1 MPGYNGY
8 HHVGGSAGVD
18 AMCFDP
24 RISRRIQ
31 LLRFCAER
39 ADIDLQVGDLQQPLS
54 PIFAAPHIWPL
65 INLIVPKG
73 QSHEPGILWRLCE
86 STNAPNL
93 GLELQ
98 TVRGLVRTVDGKW
111 PKQPSDGSPNGPRG
125 PKRQLNEGV
134 QRLDAAERTT

>member
-1 MPGYNGY
+1 MPGYDGN

-18 AMCFDP
+18 AMCFVP

-31 LLRFCAER
+31 LVRFCAER
-39 ADIDLQVGDLQQPLS
+39 ADIDLQVGDLQQPLG
-54 PIFAAPHIWPL
+54 PIFAAPHIWPF

-73 QSHEPGILWRLCE
+73 QSREPVILWRLCE

-98 TVRGLVRTVDGKW
+98 TVRGLVRTVGVKR
-111 PKQPSDGSPNGPRG
+111 PQQPSDGYLDGPRG
-125 PKRQLNEGV
+125 PKRQLKRGG
-134 QRLDAAERTT
+134 LTP